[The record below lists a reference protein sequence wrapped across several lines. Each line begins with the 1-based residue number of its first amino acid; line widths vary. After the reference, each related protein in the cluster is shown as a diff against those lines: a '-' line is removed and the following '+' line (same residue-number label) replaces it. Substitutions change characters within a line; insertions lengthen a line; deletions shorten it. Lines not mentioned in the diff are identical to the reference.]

1 MKIINKIVL
10 LGAISTA
17 TVFAGNGGTCSNKLF
32 NVTIDNKLTIS
43 DVVENIAETC
53 GYSVIVK
60 DEGARLRM
68 NKKLYYVKIK
78 NNTIKGFLNTI
89 LKDNDLNYNLTGNK
103 LKIAYLSTRT
113 FRVNYISGSR
123 IGRSNSNV
131 TIANSQQSGQQQQ
144 SGAQGGAQGGQA
156 QQMGSSSRTGISIET
171 SNEFKFWNT
180 IQTELSRIL
189 VSAGDGSTH
198 YTRTGEF
205 QWTGPDGQVWD
216 YNPMAPVVNPEAG
229 LITVTGTSSQLN
241 RVSRYISSLTK
252 QIKQQVLIDV
262 RILSVLFDNSSTR
275 GVDWNQIY
283 SLQNFTVNSLL
294 MSQKNVASYA
304 WDAATGITEGSFA
317 PGTQPRKGGV
327 VSLTGSVEVN
337 EIVKFLDTQG
347 EVRSISSPRIMTL
360 NNQPALISVGKEL
373 FYKIKST
380 SALGTGNNSNTAE
393 GELVDS
399 VFAGILLDITPQID
413 SRGIITLRIN
423 PSISDVDEQ
432 DTVKTDGVRV
442 IPPDLRKRQISS
454 VVSLRDGDHA
464 ILGGLITTRTGT
476 VETSVPLLGSIP
488 LIKNAFSKTDK
499 IEKVEELIFIIT
511 PHIIKNEKSVNLKD
525 LGYNRI

>member
-1 MKIINKIVL
+1 MKILNKLVL

-17 TVFAGNGGTCSNKLF
+17 SVFAGSSTCADKLF

-60 DEGARLRM
+60 DEGAKKRM

-89 LKDNDLNYNLTGNK
+89 LKDNDLNYNLSGNK

-113 FRVNYISGSR
+113 FRVNYIAGSR
-123 IGRSNSNV
+123 IGKSNSNV
-131 TIANSQQSGQQQQ
+131 TIANSQQHSGQTVSQ
-144 SGAQGGAQGGQA
+144 GIGNGQGGANGTQ
-156 QQMGSSSRTGISIET
+156 GSSSRTGISIET
-171 SNEFKFWNT
+171 NNEFKFWNT
-180 IQTELSRIL
+180 IQHELERIL
-189 VSAGDGSTH
+189 VVAGDGSTH
-198 YTRTGEF
+198 YTKTGEY

-216 YNPMAPVVNPEAG
+216 YNPMAPIINPEAG
-229 LITVTGTSSQLN
+229 LITVTGTNAQLN
-241 RVSRYISSLTK
+241 RVSKYIASLTK

-262 RILSVLFDNSSTR
+262 RILSVLFDNSSTT

-294 MSQKNVASYA
+294 MSQKNVAGYV
-304 WDAATGITEGSFA
+304 WDATGITEGTFEQGS
-317 PGTQPRKGGV
+317 TPRKGGV

-380 SALGTGNNSNTAE
+380 SALGTGNNANTAE
-393 GELVDS
+393 GEMVDS

-413 SRGIITLRIN
+413 KKGIITLRIN

-432 DTVKTDGVRV
+432 DTTPADGVRV

-454 VVSLRDGDHA
+454 VVSLKDGDHA

-476 VETSVPLLGSIP
+476 IENKVPLLGDIP
-488 LIKNAFSKTDK
+488 LLEHAFKKTDK

-511 PHIIKNEKSVNLKD
+511 PHIIKNEKSVNPKD
-525 LGYNRI
+525 LGYKRI